1 MLNGLSL
8 PRFGLGQQAT
18 RLDALPGRYDP
29 WLLGAS
35 IALACIGVVMVASS
49 SIAIGE
55 GLDVGPYYFLAK
67 HLMFLVVGAG
77 VAGLLMR
84 TELKSIEQQD
94 RLMLVLCFVL
104 LILVFVPGIGKTVN
118 GAKRWLNFG
127 IMGFQA
133 VEAVK
138 LMYIVWLA
146 SYLVRF
152 RDEVNATWGAM
163 LKPLGVAV
171 VLVALLV
178 LQPDFGSLSLILAIT
193 AGMLVLGGVHM
204 PRMFGP
210 VLFGLPVLAI
220 VAIAEPYR
228 VSRLTSFLD
237 PWKDPFNTGYQLT
250 NALMAVGR
258 GEWFG
263 VGLGG
268 SVQKLAYLPEA
279 HTDFILAVIGEELGF
294 VGVCVVI
301 ALYALLVGRA
311 FWVGLK
317 CVEMRRHF
325 AGYCAFGI
333 ALWISMQSFVSIGVN
348 LGMLP
353 TKGLTLPLISY
364 GGSSLIGICAALGLL
379 LRISYELDRA
389 ERQVARLRGE
399 AAQMSNGQ
407 LTNAPSSADPYSS
420 GMPSSG
426 VPSNA
431 VLSNGPQSNRTPA
444 NAPPPVQTGA
454 PARITTLRGTS
465 RLRDRV
471 EPTFGRRA

>member
-1 MLNGLSL
+1 MATGL
-8 PRFGLGQQAT
+8 PRFGLSEQAT

-29 WLLGAS
+29 WLTGSS
-35 IALACIGVVMVASS
+35 IALACLGVVMVASS

-55 GLDVGPYYFLAK
+55 GLDVGPYYFLIK
-67 HLMFLVVGAG
+67 HLFFLALGTG
-77 VAGLLMR
+77 VASWLMR
-84 TELKSIEQQD
+84 TELKSIEQRD
-94 RLMLVLCFVL
+94 RLLLVLCFVL

-138 LMYIVWLA
+138 LMYIIWLA

-171 VLVALLV
+171 AMVALLV

-193 AGMLVLGGVHM
+193 AGMLVLGGVHL

-210 VLFGLPVLAI
+210 VLFGLPVLAMI
-220 VAIAEPYR
+220 AIAEPYR
-228 VSRLTSFLD
+228 VDRMTSFLN
-237 PWKDPFNTGYQLT
+237 PWLDPFGTGYQLT

-279 HTDFILAVIGEELGF
+279 HTDFILAVIAEELGF
-294 VGVCVVI
+294 VGVCTVI
-301 ALYALLVGRA
+301 ALYALLVARA
-311 FWVGLK
+311 FWIGLK
-317 CVEMRRHF
+317 CVELRRHF
-325 AGYCAFGI
+325 AGYCAFGV
-333 ALWISMQSFVSIGVN
+333 ALWMGLQSFVSIGVN

-364 GGSSLIGICAALGLL
+364 GGSSVLGTCAALGLL

-399 AAQMSNGQ
+399 AAQ
-407 LTNAPSSADPYSS
+407 SSD
-420 GMPSSG
+420 GG
-426 VPSNA
+426 
-431 VLSNGPQSNRTPA
+431 LSA
-444 NAPPPVQTGA
+444 NAPTSGQHSAGQHSSNHHP
-454 PARITTLRGTS
+454 RGTS

-471 EPTFGRRA
+471 EPTFGRSA

>member
-1 MLNGLSL
+1 MANRLAF

-29 WLLGAS
+29 WLVGVS
-35 IALACIGVVMVASS
+35 VALACFGVVMVASS

-55 GLDVGPYYFLAK
+55 SLDVGPYYFLIK
-67 HLMFLVVGAG
+67 HLMFLALGAVV
-77 VAGLLMR
+77 VGLLMR

-94 RLMLVLCFVL
+94 RLLLVMCFVML
-104 LILVFVPGIGKTVN
+104 LLVFVPGIGKTVN
-118 GAKRWLNFG
+118 GARRWLDFRV
-127 IMGFQA
+127 MGFQA

-138 LMYIVWLA
+138 LMYVVWLA

-152 RDEVNATWGAM
+152 RDEVNATWRAM
-163 LKPLGVAV
+163 LKPLGVAAAMV
-171 VLVALLV
+171 VLLIF
-178 LQPDFGSLSLILAIT
+178 QPDFGSLSLILAIT

-210 VLFGLPVLAI
+210 VLVGLPVLAI
-220 VAIAEPYR
+220 IAIAEPYR

-237 PWKDPFNTGYQLT
+237 PWADPFNSGYQLT

-268 SVQKLAYLPEA
+268 SVQKLLYLPEA
-279 HTDFILAVIGEELGF
+279 HTDFILAVIAEELGF
-294 VGVCVVI
+294 VGVCTVI
-301 ALYALLVGRA
+301 ALFSLLVGRA
-311 FWVGLK
+311 FWIGLK

-325 AGYCAFGI
+325 AGYCAFGV
-333 ALWISMQSFVSIGVN
+333 ALWMGLQSFVSIGVN

-353 TKGLTLPLISY
+353 TKGLTLPLISS
-364 GGSSLIGICAALGLL
+364 GGSSVLGTCAALGLL

-399 AAQMSNGQ
+399 AAQMSAQ
-407 LTNAPSSADPYSS
+407 TYSS
-420 GMPSSG
+420 
-426 VPSNA
+426 
-431 VLSNGPQSNRTPA
+431 
-444 NAPPPVQTGA
+444 APPPTAQ
-454 PARITTLRGTS
+454 PAATANASAVGNTVRGTS

-471 EPTFGRRA
+471 EPTFGRGA